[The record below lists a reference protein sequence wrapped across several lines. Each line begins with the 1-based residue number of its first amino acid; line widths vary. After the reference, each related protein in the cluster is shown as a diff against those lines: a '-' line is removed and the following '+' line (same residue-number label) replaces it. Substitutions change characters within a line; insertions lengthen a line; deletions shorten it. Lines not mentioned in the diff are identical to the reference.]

1 MSWLGQ
7 LFSRRRRY
15 DELSESI
22 REHLDEKVA
31 DLMDD
36 GMTQKAAEQA
46 ARRQFGNVTLI
57 EERSREV
64 WQWPT
69 MESIVA
75 DLRFALRQLCKSP
88 GFSATAIVTLT
99 LCIGANAV
107 VFNLLNGLVLRPLNV
122 PDGKNL
128 YQVQVGKGHSPGMSY
143 PDYIDL
149 RDRNRSFDGLIA
161 YEISTAG
168 LDTNGNPSPVWLNTA
183 SENYFDVLGVHPY
196 LGRFFHSTDENGP
209 NSAPYVV
216 LSYAFW
222 QSHFQSDT
230 GVVGRTVRV
239 NKFAYTILGVAPPGF
254 RGTELFYTPASWT
267 PLVNQQQIEGRA
279 TWTSAEVRGGG

>member
-1 MSWLGQ
+1 
-7 LFSRRRRY
+7 
-15 DELSESI
+15 
-22 REHLDEKVA
+22 
-31 DLMDD
+31 
-36 GMTQKAAEQA
+36 MTQKAAEQA

-254 RGTELFYTPASWT
+254 RGTELFYTPAVWT
-267 PLVNQQQIEGRA
+267 PLVNQQQIEG
-279 TWTSAEVRGGG
+279 SSNLDKRGSQGRWVIGRLKAGVTPAQAVEDLNFYRQIVSQGVSQGRRRD